1 MSGKGD
7 SYRPVDGPTYRANF
21 ERALGQKAADWAQV
35 EAVLCSVLDKFRA
48 QTGKPPERIVVP
60 AYVLRQMA
68 EAYDADLC
76 VMTTVKF
83 RGVLLQVD
91 PLFPHRFVCACGA
104 EPEDVALEQGE
115 YAWGVLP

>member
-35 EAVLCSVLDKFRA
+35 EAALCSVLDKFRA
-48 QTGKPPERIVVP
+48 QSGKTPERIVVP
-60 AYVLRQMA
+60 AVVMRQVA
-68 EAYDADLC
+68 EAYDVDLR

-83 RGVLLQVD
+83 RGVPLQVD
-91 PLFPHRFVCACGA
+91 PLLPHRFVLACGA
-104 EPEDVALEQGE
+104 EPEDVAIERGE
-115 YAWGVLP
+115 YAWGILP